1 MMPNEFPISAFP
13 SSDDAVAAIALP
25 KVLAYFK
32 EFYCSKVKTDIL
44 RYGVE
49 EALRRWKQ
57 DIERMHTEDWWP
69 PVARAVEAVINEA
82 FEARARKEELA
93 RQQELDLQRQ
103 QVPVIDVAVNQNIS
117 QAQANREEKIDNRF
131 EPGSNG
137 QVFNDKVEGEFKK

>member
-1 MMPNEFPISAFP
+1 MPNEFPTPAFP
-13 SSDDAVAAIALP
+13 SSDDAAAAIALP
-25 KVLAYFK
+25 KVLDYFK
-32 EFYCSKVKTDIL
+32 EFYCSKVKIDIL

-117 QAQANREEKIDNRF
+117 QTQANREEKIDKRSVNMSGDHATY
-131 EPGSNG
+131 EENNQPN
-137 QVFNDKVEGEFKK
+137 E

>member
-13 SSDDAVAAIALP
+13 SSNDAVAAIALP

>member
-1 MMPNEFPISAFP
+1 MPNEFPTPAFP
-13 SSDDAVAAIALP
+13 SSDDATAAIALP
-25 KVLAYFK
+25 KVLDYFK
-32 EFYCSKVKTDIL
+32 EFYCSKVKIDIL
-44 RYGVE
+44 RYGLE

-82 FEARARKEELA
+82 FEARARKEEIA
-93 RQQELDLQRQ
+93 RQQEVNQ
-103 QVPVIDVAVNQNIS
+103 QVPMIGVAVNQTVT
-117 QAQANREEKIDNRF
+117 QAQSNREEKIDNRF

>member
-13 SSDDAVAAIALP
+13 SSDDAVAAITLP

-82 FEARARKEELA
+82 FEARARKEELV

-117 QAQANREEKIDNRF
+117 QTQANREEKIDKRSVNMSGDHATY
-131 EPGSNG
+131 EENNQPN
-137 QVFNDKVEGEFKK
+137 E

>member
-1 MMPNEFPISAFP
+1 MPNEFPTPAFP
-13 SSDDAVAAIALP
+13 SSDDATAAIALP
-25 KVLAYFK
+25 KVLDYFK
-32 EFYCSKVKTDIL
+32 EFYCSKVKIDIL
-44 RYGVE
+44 RYGLE

>member
-1 MMPNEFPISAFP
+1 MPNEFPISAFP

-82 FEARARKEELA
+82 FEARARKEEIA
-93 RQQELDLQRQ
+93 RQQEVNQ
-103 QVPVIDVAVNQNIS
+103 QVSMIGVAVNQTVT
-117 QAQANREEKIDNRF
+117 QAQSNREEKIDKRSVNMSGDHATY
-131 EPGSNG
+131 EENNQPN
-137 QVFNDKVEGEFKK
+137 E

>member
-1 MMPNEFPISAFP
+1 MPNEFPIPAFP
-13 SSDDAVAAIALP
+13 SSDDATAAIALP

-32 EFYCSKVKTDIL
+32 EFYCSKVKIDIL

-82 FEARARKEELA
+82 FEARARKEEIA
-93 RQQELDLQRQ
+93 RQQEVNQ
-103 QVPVIDVAVNQNIS
+103 QVPMIGVAVNQTVT
-117 QAQANREEKIDNRF
+117 QAQSNREEKIDKRSVNMSGDHATY
-131 EPGSNG
+131 EENNQPN
-137 QVFNDKVEGEFKK
+137 E

>member
-1 MMPNEFPISAFP
+1 MPNEFPTPAFP
-13 SSDDAVAAIALP
+13 SSDDATAAIALP
-25 KVLAYFK
+25 KVLDYFK
-32 EFYCSKVKTDIL
+32 EFYCSKVKIDIL
-44 RYGVE
+44 RYGLE

-57 DIERMHTEDWWP
+57 DI
-69 PVARAVEAVINEA
+69 VINEA

-117 QAQANREEKIDNRF
+117 QTQANREEKIDNRF

>member
-1 MMPNEFPISAFP
+1 MPNEFPTPAFP
-13 SSDDAVAAIALP
+13 SSDDAAAAIALP
-25 KVLAYFK
+25 KVLDYFK
-32 EFYCSKVKTDIL
+32 EFYCSKVKIDIL
-44 RYGVE
+44 RYGLE

-117 QAQANREEKIDNRF
+117 QTQANREEKIDKRSVNMSGDHATY
-131 EPGSNG
+131 EENNQPN
-137 QVFNDKVEGEFKK
+137 E

>member
-1 MMPNEFPISAFP
+1 MPNEFPTPAFP
-13 SSDDAVAAIALP
+13 SSDDATAAIALP

-82 FEARARKEELA
+82 FEARARKEEIA
-93 RQQELDLQRQ
+93 RQQEVNQ
-103 QVPVIDVAVNQNIS
+103 QVPMIGVAVNQNIS
-117 QAQANREEKIDNRF
+117 QTQANREEKIDKRSVNMSGDHATY
-131 EPGSNG
+131 EENNQPN
-137 QVFNDKVEGEFKK
+137 E

>member
-13 SSDDAVAAIALP
+13 SSNDAVAAIALP

-32 EFYCSKVKTDIL
+32 EFYCSKVKIDIL
-44 RYGVE
+44 RYGLE

-82 FEARARKEELA
+82 FEARARKEEIA
-93 RQQELDLQRQ
+93 RQQEVNQ
-103 QVPVIDVAVNQNIS
+103 QVPMIGVAVNQTVT
-117 QAQANREEKIDNRF
+117 QAQSNREEKIDKRSVNMSGDHATY
-131 EPGSNG
+131 EENNQPN
-137 QVFNDKVEGEFKK
+137 E

>member
-25 KVLAYFK
+25 KVLDYFK

-93 RQQELDLQRQ
+93 RQQKLDLQRQ

-117 QAQANREEKIDNRF
+117 QTQANREEKIDKRSVNMSGDHATY
-131 EPGSNG
+131 EENNQPN
-137 QVFNDKVEGEFKK
+137 E

>member
-1 MMPNEFPISAFP
+1 MPNEFPTPAFP
-13 SSDDAVAAIALP
+13 SSDDATAAIALP
-25 KVLAYFK
+25 KVLDYFK
-32 EFYCSKVKTDIL
+32 EFYCSKVKIDIL
-44 RYGVE
+44 RYGLE

-103 QVPVIDVAVNQNIS
+103 QVPVIDVAVNQTVT
-117 QAQANREEKIDNRF
+117 QAQSNREEKIDKRSVNMSGDHATY
-131 EPGSNG
+131 EENNQPN
-137 QVFNDKVEGEFKK
+137 E

>member
-13 SSDDAVAAIALP
+13 SSDDAVAAITLP

-32 EFYCSKVKTDIL
+32 EFYCSKVKIDIL
-44 RYGVE
+44 RYGLE

-82 FEARARKEELA
+82 FEARARKEEIA
-93 RQQELDLQRQ
+93 RQQEVNQ
-103 QVPVIDVAVNQNIS
+103 QVPMIGVAVNQTVT
-117 QAQANREEKIDNRF
+117 QAQSNREEKIDKRSVNMSGDHATY
-131 EPGSNG
+131 EENNQPN
-137 QVFNDKVEGEFKK
+137 E

>member
-13 SSDDAVAAIALP
+13 SSDDATAAIALP

-32 EFYCSKVKTDIL
+32 EFYCSKVKIDIL
-44 RYGVE
+44 RYGLE

-82 FEARARKEELA
+82 FEARARKEEIA
-93 RQQELDLQRQ
+93 RQQEVNQ
-103 QVPVIDVAVNQNIS
+103 QVPMIGVAVNQTVT
-117 QAQANREEKIDNRF
+117 QAQSNREEKIDKRSVNMSGDHATY
-131 EPGSNG
+131 EENNQPN
-137 QVFNDKVEGEFKK
+137 E

>member
-1 MMPNEFPISAFP
+1 MPNEFPTPAFP

-82 FEARARKEELA
+82 FEARARKEEIA
-93 RQQELDLQRQ
+93 RQQEVNQ
-103 QVPVIDVAVNQNIS
+103 QVPMIGVAVNQTVT
-117 QAQANREEKIDNRF
+117 QAQSNREEKIDKRSVNMSGDHATY
-131 EPGSNG
+131 EENNQPN
-137 QVFNDKVEGEFKK
+137 E